1 MNLLRL
7 PEWYEK
13 LEVGMTFENC
23 DDLADFLGITIRPG
37 TNERQ
42 RLMKKVKQFF
52 VVEYLPPKDP
62 TRSKRSYAFKIVAR
76 KELDLKRMM
85 IMISI
90 EEYQQ
95 LRKDDEQWKN

>member
-85 IMISI
+85 IMISV

-95 LRKDDEQWKN
+95 LRKDDEQ

>member
-62 TRSKRSYAFKIVAR
+62 TRSKRSYAFKIVER

-85 IMISI
+85 IMISV

-95 LRKDDEQWKN
+95 LRKDDEQ